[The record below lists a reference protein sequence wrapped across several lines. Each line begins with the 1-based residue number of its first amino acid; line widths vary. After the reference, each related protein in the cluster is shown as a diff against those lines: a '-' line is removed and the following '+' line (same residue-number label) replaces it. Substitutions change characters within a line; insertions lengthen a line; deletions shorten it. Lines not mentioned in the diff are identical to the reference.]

1 MERFYPLTFAE
12 NRHNAL
18 WGSEAWEIS
27 GHPSSPSVVAEGAFA
42 GRTLDD
48 IAAEFGRAFMGE
60 RAPSATSFP
69 LLFKV
74 IDARSRLSVQVHPSE
89 ATQPLTGGEPKTEMW
104 RVISGS
110 GPIFAGLKPGTTS
123 ETVAENVQSGRF
135 EESLVRHQARPGLT
149 LFIPGGLVHA
159 IGEDVVL
166 YEVQQSSNTTFRLY
180 DWGRVDANGKP
191 RELHVASALKAI
203 DYTLPTPDGDVSLLQ
218 LPLCGGRRRSE
229 GGRPAR
235 HFHRALHRG
244 RAQKRSR
251 ACELRRLHSCA
262 RNGFRDNAWRV
273 TDGRARTCR
282 EGPYGP
288 RMVRRS
294 ASLFQ
299 GVQPHGPSLP
309 A

>member
-42 GRTLDD
+42 GRTLDA

-60 RAPSATSFP
+60 RAPSETAFP

-89 ATQPLTGGEPKTEMW
+89 ATCPLTGGEPKTEMW

-123 ETVAENVQSGRF
+123 ETVAENVLSGRF

-191 RELHVASALKAI
+191 RELHVDSALKAI
-203 DYTLPTPDGDVSLLQ
+203 DYSLPPPESRETVICPFFNFRAVEAQGEMAVPARADTFTALYIVGE
-218 LPLCGGRRRSE
+218 RRSVLV
-229 GGRPAR
+229 PAN
-235 HFHRALHRG
+235 
-244 RAQKRSR
+244 
-251 ACELRRLHSCA
+251 CA
-262 RNGFRDNAWRV
+262 ANIPANGTVFV
-273 TDGRARTCR
+273 TT
-282 EGPYGP
+282 
-288 RMVRRS
+288 
-294 ASLFQ
+294 L
-299 GVQPHGPSLP
+299 GV
-309 A
+309 